1 MIQNPRAVR
10 RFTGYHMAAILIA
23 FFAIVVAVNVTM
35 ARYASAT
42 FGGTVVDNSYV
53 ASQKFNGWLA
63 EARKEKALGWVVS
76 SPARVDGN
84 HIVILIANA
93 GSQPLSG
100 AGVKARAEHPLGRAT
115 TRDLRFIET
124 APGSYRSIE
133 PLAAGRWKLRIRIT
147 RGGDTLDI
155 AGEAN

>member
-1 MIQNPRAVR
+1 MQDTKAARP
-10 RFTGYHMAAILIA
+10 FTGYHMAAILVS

-63 EARKEKALGWVVS
+63 EAREEKALGWALS
-76 SPARVDGN
+76 APTRLEGGHITLRITDARG
-84 HIVILIANA
+84 
-93 GSQPLSG
+93 QPLGG
-100 AGVKARAEHPLGRAT
+100 AGVKARAEHPLGRAP
-115 TRDLRFIET
+115 DQALRFIET
-124 APGSYRSIE
+124 APGTYRSVE
-133 PLAAGRWKLRIRIT
+133 PLAAGRWKLRIHIS
-147 RGGDTLDI
+147 RGGDSLDI